1 MRFQV
6 FILIAFC
13 LLASCSPAPVAET
26 AAVNEESAAPG
37 SESPGANSDSY
48 SRFLAMS
55 GTELCQ
61 VRRSAGMGSEDW
73 RNAEIAL
80 VDRGEYTCG
89 SQSIGPES
97 FSARRT
103 YTRPVLARYSVRG
116 HDRDCGDFSSAG
128 AAQAFFLANGGPASD
143 PHGLDRDGDGYAC
156 DWGRNVQTAV
166 NHRRVAV
173 RQASA
178 ARVRRTPSYSSG
190 GRCHWVSGYT
200 RRNGTYVRGHQRCR

>member
-6 FILIAFC
+6 FTLIAFC

-26 AAVNEESAAPG
+26 ASVNEESAAPIF
-37 SESPGANSDSY
+37 ESPGANSDSY
-48 SRFLAMS
+48 SGFLAMS
-55 GTELCQ
+55 RAELCQ
-61 VRRSAGMGSEDW
+61 FRRSAGSGSEDR

-80 VDRGEYTCG
+80 VDRGEYSCG

-97 FSARRT
+97 FTARRT
-103 YTRPVLARYSVRG
+103 YSRPVLTRLSVRG
-116 HDRDCGDFSSAG
+116 SDRNCRDFSSAG

-166 NHRRVAV
+166 NHRRTAV
-173 RQASA
+173 RQATA
-178 ARVRRTPSYSSG
+178 ARVSRTPSYSSG